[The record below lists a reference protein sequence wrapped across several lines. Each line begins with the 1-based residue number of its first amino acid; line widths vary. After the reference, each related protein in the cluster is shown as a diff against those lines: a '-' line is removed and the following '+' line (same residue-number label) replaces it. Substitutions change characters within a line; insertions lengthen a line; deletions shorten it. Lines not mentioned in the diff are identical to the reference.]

1 MKAGL
6 ADEDTGEE
14 ASSLACYNKIED
26 MYPQSVE
33 AYDISASIARV
44 SE

>member
-6 ADEDTGEE
+6 DYE
-14 ASSLACYNKIED
+14 ALGDKASALACYNKIED